1 MFELIGTIILHHLF
15 QKVKESFMKE
25 GKRCVGRPIGWRKEN
40 PRIMKSMRLDATLL
54 KKLQKVAPEKKFVE
68 KIEEGILLFLEKYE
82 K

>member
-1 MFELIGTIILHHLF
+1 MVLRKHFSSTPFII
-15 QKVKESFMKE
+15 Q
-25 GKRCVGRPIGWRKEN
+25 P
-40 PRIMKSMRLDATLL
+40 SMRLDATLL